1 MQGIFIISNNYFV
14 KKDLQCV
21 NVFCLIAGGVIVLAN
36 YVQVGISLAYVWAAG
51 YLSLRI
57 WKTLLVVPCVHGLVL
72 AAIAFAMEEYFVH
85 LTM

>member
-57 WKTLLVVPCVHGLVL
+57 
-72 AAIAFAMEEYFVH
+72 
-85 LTM
+85 